1 MCSRVSKALNRSLN
15 FFFFLAFALCSLLC
29 VSGWTE
35 VVDRIVAIVNDEV
48 ITLTDINIVKTFG
61 LYEDLE
67 EGSDED
73 VQSLVLDHLISQK
86 LIIRLTSERI
96 MVEEEELE
104 SALSEIIQSME
115 PGETGRALIRFGMDW
130 DDLKWY
136 LREKLLCQKIIAQRF
151 DRGVIVRLEEIENYY
166 EQIYVPKQRTKD
178 LEPQPLVEMLDQIER
193 EIKQTKVRTQVQEW
207 IKNVRR
213 EADIQIKTP

>member
-1 MCSRVSKALNRSLN
+1 MCSRVSKALNGSLN
-15 FFFFLAFALCSLLC
+15 FIFFLAFALCSLLR

-73 VQSLVLDHLISQK
+73 VQSLVLDRLISQK
-86 LIIRLTSERI
+86 LIIRLTSER
-96 MVEEEELE
+96 MVVEEEELE
-104 SALSEIIQSME
+104 SALGEIIQSME
-115 PGETGRALIRFGMDW
+115 PGETERALIRFGMDW
-130 DDLKWY
+130 DDLKRY
-136 LREKLLCQKIIAQRF
+136 LREKLLYQKIIAQRF

-166 EQIYVPKQRTKD
+166 EQIYIPNQRAKG
-178 LEPQPLVEMLDQIER
+178 LEPQPLIEMLDQIER

-213 EADIQIKTP
+213 EADIQIKIP

>member
-1 MCSRVSKALNRSLN
+1 VSKALNGSLN
-15 FFFFLAFALCSLLC
+15 FIFFLAFALCSLLR

-73 VQSLVLDHLISQK
+73 VQSLVLDRLISQK
-86 LIIRLTSERI
+86 LIIRLTSER
-96 MVEEEELE
+96 MVVEEEELE
-104 SALSEIIQSME
+104 SALGEIIQSME
-115 PGETGRALIRFGMDW
+115 PGETERALIRFGMDW
-130 DDLKWY
+130 DDLKRY
-136 LREKLLCQKIIAQRF
+136 LREKLLYQKIIAQRF

-166 EQIYVPKQRTKD
+166 EQIYIPNQRAKG
-178 LEPQPLVEMLDQIER
+178 LEPQPLIEMLDQIER

-213 EADIQIKTP
+213 EADIQIKIP

>member
-1 MCSRVSKALNRSLN
+1 
-15 FFFFLAFALCSLLC
+15 
-29 VSGWTE
+29 

-86 LIIRLTSERI
+86 LIIRLTSER
-96 MVEEEELE
+96 MVVEEEELE

-115 PGETGRALIRFGMDW
+115 PGETERTLIRFGMDW
-130 DDLKWY
+130 DDLKGY
-136 LREKLLCQKIIAQRF
+136 LREKLLYQKIIAQRF
-151 DRGVIVRLEEIENYY
+151 DRGIIVRLEEIENYY
-166 EQIYVPKQRTKD
+166 EQIYVPRQRTKG
-178 LEPQPLVEMLDQIER
+178 LEPQPLIEMLDQIER